1 VPSAPLPR
9 VRYDPPMLLALLIL
23 GVALVLNG
31 IFASAELAV
40 MTSRTSR
47 LQHAASRGSRGASAA
62 LALKREPTR
71 FLSTVQIGITL
82 IGIFAG
88 AYGEAAIS
96 EKIRPL
102 IEDFAFA
109 KPYARQI
116 AFALSVI
123 VGELVPKRLAM
134 AFPEGIA
141 SRIARPLRLLSRLA
155 APAVKILSVATDSLL
170 ALVPAKPRTDDVS
183 EDDIK
188 ALVARAATTGVFDP
202 TEHAL
207 FQRLFRLGDLKV
219 QSLMVPRHEIIPIEH
234 TMSLDDVRVLVGT
247 SPHSHFPVIDGSLDK
262 LVGVV
267 HIKDLIAYGL
277 LSSLEFKVTDVA
289 RKPLFVPEAMPA
301 VKLLDTFQKSKT
313 HVAFV
318 VDEFGGVEGLVTLND
333 LFQIMVGDLTRVG
346 EEPPPKARR
355 RRDGSYLLDG
365 MLPLH
370 DGMVALGLPDPDPD
384 RFPNVTTVA
393 GLVVTILGHV
403 PDVGEVADYQ
413 GWRLEV
419 VDMDN
424 RRVDQ
429 VLAFRGHPTTAVQLP
444 SRSSEQ

>member
-1 VPSAPLPR
+1 
-9 VRYDPPMLLALLIL
+9 MLVVLLIL

-31 IFASAELAV
+31 LFASAELAV

-47 LQHAASRGSRGASAA
+47 LQHAASRGSRGAAAA

-71 FLSTVQIGITL
+71 FLSTVQVGITL

-88 AYGEAAIS
+88 AYGEGAIS
-96 EKIRPL
+96 EILRPH
-102 IEDFAFA
+102 IESFAPA

-116 AFALSVI
+116 AFVISVVGI
-123 VGELVPKRLAM
+123 TFVSLVIGELVPKRLAM
-134 AFPEGIA
+134 VFPEGIA
-141 SRIARPLRLLSRLA
+141 SRIARPLRVLSRLA
-155 APAVKILSVATDSLL
+155 SPAVKVLSLATDGIL
-170 ALVPAKPRTDDVS
+170 ALLPAKPRADDVS
-183 EDDIK
+183 EEDIK
-188 ALVARAATTGVFDP
+188 ALVARAATTGVFDR

-277 LSSLEFKVTDVA
+277 LSSLDFRVTDVA
-289 RKPLFVPEAMPA
+289 RAPLFVPEAMPA
-301 VKLLDTFQKSKT
+301 VKLLDTFQKTKM
-313 HVAFV
+313 HIAFV

-333 LFQIMVGDLTRVG
+333 LVQVMVGDLSRKG
-346 EEPPPKARR
+346 EEPPPKARQR
-355 RRDGSYLLDG
+355 KDGSFLLDG

-370 DGMVALGLPDPDPD
+370 DAMLALGLPDPDPE

-403 PDVGEVADYQ
+403 PEVGEVADYM

-419 VDMDN
+419 VDMDA

-429 VLAFRGHPTTAVQLP
+429 ILAYRGHPTTAVQLP
-444 SRSSEQ
+444 GRSPE